1 MEDEEKCVSVV
12 APSKVREELE
22 IEASDVVEK
31 TDAGHKRVKEPKWP
45 TSWLWQFSVLSVRTF
60 RQSRHII
67 LSKTNLIQTI
77 AISIIA
83 SLIWFQT
90 PMTEAG
96 INNIFGLV
104 TNFLSLSHLLF
115 FSILLPTYWLYVS
128 FMQLFFFATYW
139 GFHPLFSGLFACKL
153 KLSIF
158 IFMSRIMQQN
168 FVSVIYVRKIR
179 HGVLLR
185 SCCHLRVTKPSP

>member
-115 FSILLPTYWLYVS
+115 FSILFLLIGCMYLLCSCSSLQHTGDFTLSLVVS
-128 FMQLFFFATYW
+128 L
-139 GFHPLFSGLFACKL
+139 H
-153 KLSIF
+153 
-158 IFMSRIMQQN
+158 
-168 FVSVIYVRKIR
+168 VS
-179 HGVLLR
+179 
-185 SCCHLRVTKPSP
+185 